1 MPISVGK
8 KTEFNDFIFLFR
20 FSGLS
25 TFSYRNKFDLALPS
39 YTILQEENVKANS
52 RNINLVVLQG
62 SEVHDKLKPLIGNL
76 KNKPGKIIQ
85 IIFWQGR
92 KIIQILS
99 KRSLTF
105 FSKFRRF
112 IRVLEMYTTS
122 MQT

>member
-1 MPISVGK
+1 MVHEILLKAASAYCELEFIFWVPISVGK
-8 KTEFNDFIFLFR
+8 KAEFNDFIFLFR

-85 IIFWQGR
+85 IIFC
-92 KIIQILS
+92 
-99 KRSLTF
+99 
-105 FSKFRRF
+105 
-112 IRVLEMYTTS
+112 
-122 MQT
+122 